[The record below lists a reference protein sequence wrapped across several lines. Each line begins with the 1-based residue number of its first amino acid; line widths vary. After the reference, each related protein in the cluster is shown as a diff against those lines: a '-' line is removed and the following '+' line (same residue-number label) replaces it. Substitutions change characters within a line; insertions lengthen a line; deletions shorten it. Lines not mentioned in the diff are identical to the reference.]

1 VIGIYKIENPKGKVY
16 IGQSVDIDS
25 RWKKYRA
32 LNCGNQTKIWN
43 SLNKYGLDS
52 HTFSVVE
59 ECKEDDLNKRE
70 RYWQDYYNVISEG
83 LNCRLTETTDK
94 SGRLSEE
101 TKILIGNSLRG
112 KTLSE
117 EARENMRKPKSDS
130 SRIGRYD
137 KSGKN
142 NPFYGRT
149 HSEETKAKI
158 REKRKNQIITKET
171 NETISNKLK
180 KPILQFTKDG
190 EFIKEFLSR
199 NEAANELGINP
210 SSISNNIS
218 GRKKTAGGFI
228 WKYKY

>member
-32 LNCGNQTKIWN
+32 LNCGNQTKILN
-43 SLNKYGLDS
+43 SLNKYGFDS

>member
-25 RWKKYRA
+25 RWKKYQA
-32 LNCGNQTKIWN
+32 LNCSNQTKLLN
-43 SLNKYGLDS
+43 SLNKYGFDS

-117 EARENMRKPKSDS
+117 ESKKNMRKPKSDS

-137 KSGKN
+137 KIGKN

-171 NETISNKLK
+171 KETISNKLK

-190 EFIKEFLSR
+190 EFIKEFSSR

-228 WKYKY
+228 WRYKD

>member
-1 VIGIYKIENPKGKVY
+1 MIGIYKIENPKGKVY

-25 RWKKYRA
+25 RWKKYQA
-32 LNCGNQTKIWN
+32 LNCGNQTKLLN
-43 SLNKYGLDS
+43 SLNKYGFDS

-94 SGRLSEE
+94 SGSLSEE

-117 EARENMRKPKSDS
+117 EARKNMRKPKSDS

-171 NETISNKLK
+171 KETISNKLK

-218 GRKKTAGGFI
+218 GRKKTAGGFV